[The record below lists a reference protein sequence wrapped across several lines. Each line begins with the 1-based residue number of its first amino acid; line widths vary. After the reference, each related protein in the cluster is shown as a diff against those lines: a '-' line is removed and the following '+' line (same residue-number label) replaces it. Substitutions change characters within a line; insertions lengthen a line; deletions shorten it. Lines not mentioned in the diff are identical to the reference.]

1 MKEELQGKKYLDTT
15 GLSDIISKFATIVAN
30 LKSQLED
37 LETSINNIDNRIKA
51 IEDSSIDNVDELY
64 NR

>member
-15 GLSDIISKFATIVAN
+15 GLSDIISKFATIAAN

-37 LETSINNIDNRIKA
+37 LETSINNLDNRIKA